1 MTWLDDITDSMDT
14 NLSKLWEMV
23 KDREVGCRSPWGS
36 QRVGHDLGTK
46 QQQSS
51 LGDTFSLIN
60 QQKVTT
66 ADILFPCATSS
77 EKSSRR
83 KRKRSPKR
91 DCSLYLYSLC
101 LSEFVF
107 SNTCQLPQV

>member
-1 MTWLDDITDSMDT
+1 MRRLDGITDSMDMSL
-14 NLSKLWEMV
+14 NKLWEMV
-23 KDREVGCRSPWGS
+23 KDREVGCAG
-36 QRVGHDLGTK
+36 VHGGHKESDLGTE

-66 ADILFPCATSS
+66 ADILFPWATSS
-77 EKSSRR
+77 EKGSRR